1 MPKAPCN
8 TVPSS
13 HQPASLCL
21 LAPPLPQEMGPYG
34 VHRHD
39 GKPAGTP
46 DMWATGIRHPKGS
59 SAWGELTGAASAVLF
74 QPVTSLTEAL
84 EGASQIST
92 VMLTAAMTRGT
103 LVNICRQDSAAGV
116 VLPGSEARRPMPVPA
131 VPHGQGQVLIPL
143 SGQ

>member
-1 MPKAPCN
+1 MSKTPCN

-21 LAPPLPQEMGPYG
+21 LAPPLPQEPGPYA
-34 VHRHD
+34 HRGD

-59 SAWGELTGAASAVLF
+59 GAWGELTGAASAVLV
-74 QPVTSLTEAL
+74 QLVTSLTEAL

-92 VMLTAAMTRGT
+92 VMLTAAMTQGT
-103 LVNICRQDSAAGV
+103 LVNICRQTALLGWCS
-116 VLPGSEARRPMPVPA
+116 
-131 VPHGQGQVLIPL
+131 QGQKPGDPCL
-143 SGQ
+143 SRLCLTDRVKRSSP